1 MGKELGLS
9 YFYGNMVEQFMFY
22 RIPKLLFTDPRFS
35 IITTDAK
42 LLYGL
47 MLDRMSLS
55 AQNKWLDDEGR
66 VYIYFSVEDIC
77 CLLSC
82 GRDKALK
89 LLAEL
94 DMPKGI
100 GLIERKIRGQG
111 KPTVIYVKDFSSNS
125 DFLKSHIPTPKNL
138 KETVLENEHADPQK
152 SLSSTHSNTN
162 LNHTEKIY
170 TDSFILSDETE
181 DRSRRNRNEYEAYRE
196 IICENIGYESLMT
209 PYNRED
215 LAEILEIMV
224 DVVCTNRESIRV
236 GGDDK
241 PAAIVKSRFL
251 KLNYQHIEFV
261 MSCMRENTTKIRNI
275 HSYLITALYNAPMTI
290 GNYYTSLVSHDMSK
304 GVI

>member
-1 MGKELGLS
+1 MAKELGLN

-22 RIPKLLFTDPRFS
+22 RIPKLLFTDQRFCTIS
-35 IITTDAK
+35 TDSK

-47 MLDRMSLS
+47 MLDRMGLS
-55 AQNKWLDDEGR
+55 IQNSWMDDEGR

-77 CLLSC
+77 SLLAC

-94 DMPKGI
+94 DMPKGV

-125 DFLKSHIPTPKNL
+125 DFLKSANPTPKNL
-138 KETVLENEHADPQK
+138 KKQVQENEDTDSQK
-152 SLSSTHSNTN
+152 SAYPIYSNTDS
-162 LNHTEKIY
+162 NHIEKSD
-170 TDSFILSDETE
+170 TDSFILSGETE
-181 DRSRRNRNEYEAYRE
+181 DSGRRKRNEYETYRE
-196 IICENIGYESLMT
+196 IIRENICYESIQT

-224 DVVCTNRESIRV
+224 DVVCTNRETIRV

-241 PAAIVKSRFL
+241 PAAVVKSRFL
-251 KLNYQHIEFV
+251 KLNCQHIEFV
-261 MSCMRENTTKIRNI
+261 MYCMRENTTKIRNI
-275 HSYLITALYNAPMTI
+275 HSYMITALYNAPMTI
-290 GNYYTSLVSHDMSK
+290 GNYYTSLVSHDMNK